1 MRTILI
7 LSFILL
13 LLSARS
19 YSQQIETHHL
29 KVVDTLTA
37 AEKVNRHT
45 VILQSELD
53 SLVKAYNESKEQ
65 WQLPVQK
72 PVSESKVSFENLLL
86 TGVVSIIALLLL
98 MAYWFYRYKQKV
110 NLIMAQSG
118 FKREEIKEAER
129 SSKLKV
135 AEQSL
140 ESKIINLN
148 SELHILVKENEGL
161 TNVIKEYNGIQ
172 HEYDSLKHGILKAY
186 KVKNYPGYDKA
197 KKEQEAIQVVLDTE
211 ANVAN
216 YAYEKFLKPILSITD
231 KNKNSPVKISE
242 TEQQRIL
249 DLLVSLSLLYIEYL
263 YLRVNELAI
272 GGKMVQRIQGFS
284 KGNNPDAS
292 LLKNLNTTSGNR
304 ALVMRIVLDKAGI
317 HQLVYPVFDETNLNN
332 P

>member
-19 YSQQIETHHL
+19 YSQQIEAHHL

-53 SLVKAYNESKEQ
+53 SLVKSYNESKEQ

-72 PVSESKVSFENLLL
+72 PVIESKGSFENLLL
-86 TGVVSIIALLLL
+86 TGVLSIIALLLL

-140 ESKIINLN
+140 ESKINNLN

-197 KKEQEAIQVVLDTE
+197 KKEQEAMQVVLDTE

-249 DLLVSLSLLYIEYL
+249 DVLVSLSLLYIEYL
-263 YLRVNELAI
+263 YLRVNDLAI

-284 KGNNPDAS
+284 KGNDPDTS